1 MPPSAPFAQPA
12 DRSEPNSKLTWRQ
25 ELGRAFS
32 SIPELLMELGLD
44 SGPVEVPNDV
54 LNRFPLRVPR
64 GFVSRMKKNDVT
76 DPLLRQVL
84 PISDEGQFVPGYT
97 DDPVGDLASARGHGI
112 LKKYHGRALL
122 IVTGACAVH
131 CRYCFRRAYPYDE
144 GSVSPRQ
151 IDSVISILN
160 ADTSV
165 NEVILSG
172 GDPLSLTNQKL
183 KPLLSALDRISH
195 LSRIRIHTRLPVVL
209 PERVDSG
216 LTSML
221 SRISKPLIV
230 VLHCNHAN
238 EIDGNVAEAISKLRS
253 YTSML
258 LNQAVLLR
266 GVNDSATALVSLS
279 ERLFE
284 VGVTPYYLHQLDPV
298 QGAAH
303 FQVDD
308 NTAFR
313 LVSSAAKI
321 LPGYLVPRL
330 VREIP
335 GAPSKVLVTPTQ

>member
-1 MPPSAPFAQPA
+1 
-12 DRSEPNSKLTWRQ
+12 
-25 ELGRAFS
+25 
-32 SIPELLMELGLD
+32 
-44 SGPVEVPNDV
+44 
-54 LNRFPLRVPR
+54 
-64 GFVSRMKKNDVT
+64 
-76 DPLLRQVL
+76 
-84 PISDEGQFVPGYT
+84 
-97 DDPVGDLASARGHGI
+97 
-112 LKKYHGRALL
+112 
-122 IVTGACAVH
+122 
-131 CRYCFRRAYPYDE
+131 
-144 GSVSPRQ
+144 
-151 IDSVISILN
+151 
-160 ADTSV
+160 
-165 NEVILSG
+165 
-172 GDPLSLTNQKL
+172 
-183 KPLLSALDRISH
+183 
-195 LSRIRIHTRLPVVL
+195 
-209 PERVDSG
+209 
-216 LTSML
+216 ML

-266 GVNDSATALVSLS
+266 GVNDSDTALVSLS

-335 GAPSKVLVTPTQ
+335 GAPSKVLITPTE